1 MTRIAPTAFFGKTF
15 DEAMTLLVEA
25 RDLIA
30 AGAGERPRDRSIEDH
45 LRMARETMR
54 VTARLTQVMAWL
66 LAQKAVH
73 AGELTPQQAAS
84 EAHRLSGHAICLDAD
99 EALCAGLPI
108 GLQGLLKRSH
118 ALYVRVAR
126 LDDLVRRAAE

>member
-1 MTRIAPTAFFGKTF
+1 MTYVAPTAFFGKTF
-15 DEAMTLLVEA
+15 DEAITLLVEA
-25 RDLIA
+25 RDHVA
-30 AGAGERPRDRSIEDH
+30 AGIGERPRDRSVEDH

-54 VTARLTQVMAWL
+54 VTARLTQIMAWL

-84 EAHRLSGHAICLDAD
+84 EAHRLAGQAICLDHD
-99 EALCAGLPI
+99 EAHHAGLPL
-108 GLQGLLKRSH
+108 GLQALLARSH

-126 LDDLVRRAAE
+126 LDELVRRAAE

>member
-15 DEAMTLLVEA
+15 DEAMSLLVEA
-25 RDLIA
+25 RDFIA